1 MPDSQREF
9 LGLTAAASQLGVHPA
24 TLRRWADQGDVLCV
38 VTPGGHRRFLRSEIE
53 SLLHRREDDGNV
65 ADDLIESAL
74 ISTRNEID
82 QLRDTRWLSSMSE
95 AQRGELRQEGRKVM
109 ELLRAYVDES
119 TDRADILDKLRDI
132 GASYAQSAR
141 QAQLTLKELLEAI
154 SFFRSHILE
163 TTVDDTALSNDGRRE
178 LFRNV
183 NVFLNA
189 LLLSVAEM
197 FESS

>member
-1 MPDSQREF
+1 
-9 LGLTAAASQLGVHPA
+9 
-24 TLRRWADQGDVLCV
+24 
-38 VTPGGHRRFLRSEIE
+38 
-53 SLLHRREDDGNV
+53 
-65 ADDLIESAL
+65 
-74 ISTRNEID
+74 
-82 QLRDTRWLSSMSE
+82 MSE

-163 TTVDDTALSNDGRRE
+163 TAVDDTALSSDGRRE

-189 LLLSVAEM
+189 LLLSVAET